1 MPCFHREVGIG
12 VKACGFTGYRPEK
25 MPFRTD
31 ERHADCVL
39 LKKELEQQV
48 RIAAEEGFTHFICGG
63 ARGADTYAAE
73 AVLKVQKE
81 IPSLILEI
89 AVPFWG
95 QEKNWSP
102 ADQRRYHDILER
114 AQRVTYVS
122 DQEKRENYMLRNRY
136 IVDRSDRLIAVF
148 DGKPGGT
155 AMTVRYAEK
164 AGVEV
169 IQVLTNGTQ
178 IQSYSQMR
186 LFAPVIYDCHPV
198 DDGDEDR

>member
-1 MPCFHREVGIG
+1 M
-12 VKACGFTGYRPEK
+12 KACGFTGYRPEK
-25 MPFRTD
+25 MPFKTD
-31 ERHADCVL
+31 ESHPDCIL
-39 LKKELEQQV
+39 LKQELEQQV
-48 RIAAEEGFTHFICGG
+48 RIAAEDGFTHFICGG

-95 QEKNWSP
+95 QEKNWLLT
-102 ADQRRYHDILER
+102 DQRRYHDILER

-122 DQEKRENYMLRNRY
+122 DQEKRENYMVRNRY
-136 IVDRSDRLIAVF
+136 IVEHSDRLIAVF

-164 AGVEV
+164 VGIEV
-169 IQVLTNGTQ
+169 VRISTKGMQTEN
-178 IQSYSQMR
+178 YSQMR
-186 LFAPVIYDCHPV
+186 LFAPVLYDLHPL
-198 DDGDEDR
+198 DDEDR